1 MITLLCI
8 ILVVPFFIFRPR
20 DFFQPEL
27 FLNLYFIILIGLGP
41 LALYAFRPDIFE
53 KGNYNTV
60 LLIIILGFSS
70 INAGFLA
77 YDLIHKKFK
86 TGRKTSLS
94 KSSELFKEW
103 AFRKRKSLR
112 LVSIILTLSALFAG
126 SIYFFRA
133 GQIPLLA
140 FNKEEAR
147 VAALAVSGNG
157 YFLYIL
163 TLGVISPALMAMS
176 YISKTRKLRLL
187 RPILLLATA
196 AAFTLLLFTGS
207 RRYSV
212 WLCIYVLSI
221 HHYMEKQISIKKF
234 LLITIGGLL
243 FINIFEMVR
252 NPDSETTVD
261 FLTTASYRL
270 IIYISNLEKVFTAFI
285 HHEKLF
291 GSTLL
296 MDLSTAL
303 PGKQIDY
310 QSWLKDIVGLEFE
323 GFGIPPTIMGDLYIN
338 FGYPGIIFGCLAFGY
353 LIKTIYQRQIVK
365 GKSALGLLIYLS
377 PLEISS
383 KIITSGLSA
392 QTISMVWMATIYSLI
407 IIFIKLTSKARTQ
420 NEN

>member
-1 MITLLCI
+1 MIALLCV
-8 ILVVPFFIFRPR
+8 ILVIPFFIFRPK

-41 LALYAFRPDIFE
+41 LALYGFRPEIFE
-53 KGNYNTV
+53 QGNYNTV
-60 LLIIILGFSS
+60 LLIIILGFVS
-70 INAGFLA
+70 INVGFLS
-77 YDLIHKKFK
+77 YNLIHKKFK
-86 TGRKTSLS
+86 IVRSTSLTQ
-94 KSSELFKEW
+94 SSEYFREW
-103 AFRKRKSLR
+103 AFKKRKPLR
-112 LVSIILTLSALFAG
+112 LISIILTASAIIAG
-126 SIYFFRA
+126 AIYYLRA

-140 FNKEEAR
+140 VNKEEAR
-147 VAALAVSGNG
+147 VAALAISGNG

-163 TLGVISPALMAMS
+163 TLGIISPALMALG
-176 YISKTRKLRLL
+176 YISKTRKLRLFS
-187 RPILLLATA
+187 PILILATA

-212 WLCIYVLSI
+212 WLCIYILAV
-221 HHYMEKQISIKKF
+221 HHYMGKQISIKKF
-234 LLITIGGLL
+234 LLFTIAGLL

-285 HHEKLF
+285 HHEKF
-291 GSTLL
+291 YGSTLL
-296 MDLSTAL
+296 MDLSTVL
-303 PGKQIDY
+303 PGKQVDY

-338 FGYPGIIFGCLAFGY
+338 FGYPGIIIGCVAFGY
-353 LIKTIYQRQIVK
+353 LIKTIYQSQIIK
-365 GKSALGLLIYLS
+365 GKSAIGLLIYIS
-377 PLEISS
+377 SLEISS

-392 QTISMVWMATIYSLI
+392 QTISMVWMTTIYLLI
-407 IIFIKLTSKARTQ
+407 ITSIKLTSKTRVH

>member
-1 MITLLCI
+1 
-8 ILVVPFFIFRPR
+8 
-20 DFFQPEL
+20 
-27 FLNLYFIILIGLGP
+27 
-41 LALYAFRPDIFE
+41 
-53 KGNYNTV
+53 
-60 LLIIILGFSS
+60 
-70 INAGFLA
+70 
-77 YDLIHKKFK
+77 
-86 TGRKTSLS
+86 
-94 KSSELFKEW
+94 
-103 AFRKRKSLR
+103 
-112 LVSIILTLSALFAG
+112 
-126 SIYFFRA
+126 
-133 GQIPLLA
+133 
-140 FNKEEAR
+140 
-147 VAALAVSGNG
+147 
-157 YFLYIL
+157 
-163 TLGVISPALMAMS
+163 
-176 YISKTRKLRLL
+176 
-187 RPILLLATA
+187 
-196 AAFTLLLFTGS
+196 
-207 RRYSV
+207 
-212 WLCIYVLSI
+212 
-221 HHYMEKQISIKKF
+221 
-234 LLITIGGLL
+234 
-243 FINIFEMVR
+243 MVR

-291 GSTLL
+291 GSTFL

-303 PGKQIDY
+303 PGKQVDY

-377 PLEISS
+377 SLEISS